1 LGTARD
7 ASGVRRKAMVVN
19 GFELPSAF
27 VQLCEAIQRGEAP
40 NAWGLKENVDAYG
53 RHWEVADLLFECDPA
68 EMQFWTERIRHDFPQ
83 ENSFQHPGLI
93 DEFTGVANLVR
104 FAHATDGTFYG
115 FDFGADPKEPSV
127 VFCHGYCWRVAPN
140 FASFMALF
148 VDIQE
153 SPQWKESMK
162 GLLGDEEEDEEEEDP
177 QSGDPAWEAARA
189 PRSLLAAWAG
199 HYAVLRPED
208 RPCFEE
214 IAREYAACSEEERRE
229 VEAEVRKKLESEGLT
244 DDQWRAHEEL
254 WERLR
259 ATQPE

>member
-1 LGTARD
+1 
-7 ASGVRRKAMVVN
+7 MVVG
-19 GFELPSAF
+19 GFELPAAF

-40 NAWGLKENVDAYG
+40 IEWGLKENVDAYG
-53 RHWEVADLLFECDPA
+53 RPWEVADLRFYRDPA
-68 EMQFWTERIRHDFPQ
+68 EMQFWTERFRHDDR
-83 ENSFQHPGLI
+83 FQVRRVF
-93 DEFTGVANLVR
+93 DDFTDVANLVW
-104 FAHATDGTFYG
+104 FAHATNGTGYC
-115 FDFGADPKEPSV
+115 FDFGEDPKEPSV
-127 VFCHGYCWRVAPN
+127 VYFHGDGRRVAPN
-140 FASFMALF
+140 FESFIALF
-148 VDIQE
+148 VDVRE
-153 SPQWKESMK
+153 TPQWKERMK
-162 GLLGDEEEDEEEEDP
+162 GLLGDEEEDEEEEEP
-177 QSGDPAWEAARA
+177 GDPAWEAARA

-259 ATQPE
+259 ASLPS